1 MRMIH
6 AAALAGALALSGCI
20 DVDMTATIE
29 GADQATVNGHMIVQ
43 RQMLDMMGG
52 GEAFCPADEG
62 GTLTTT
68 DTEARCDVMT
78 SGSFAEVFEGE
89 PGEPTPTATDLG
101 DGTVRV
107 VFPVGQMGADTE
119 EMRNDPQMAQMMRP
133 MLEGH
138 SFTIRLAGAEI
149 VSTNGEISEDGTS
162 ASYTFQLVD
171 ILNPEVQLPET
182 FEAVIRY

>member
-29 GADQATVNGHMIVQ
+29 GADQASVEGHMTVQ

-52 GEAFCPADEG
+52 AESFCPADEG

-68 DTEARCDVMT
+68 DTEARCDVNVEGT
-78 SGSFAEVFEGE
+78 FAEVFKAE

-107 VFPVGQMGADTE
+107 VFPIGAMGADTE
-119 EMRNDPQMAQMMRP
+119 QMRNDPQMAQMMRP

-138 SFTIRLAGAEI
+138 SFTVRIAGAEI
-149 VSTNGEISEDGTS
+149 VSSNGEIAADGGS
-162 ASYTFQLVD
+162 ASYTFNLVD
-171 ILNPEVQLPET
+171 ILVASVDLPET
-182 FEAVIRY
+182 FEAVVRY